1 MSFLS
6 FLVLSVSHFPSILR
20 FKILKLWY
28 LSKVLK
34 ITYSVCTCPLIW
46 SRTNC
51 QSRCEMRGN
60 ELWGC
65 WWWSRRNFI
74 SALHCRRAFPF
85 KWIKNNRTGKAW
97 TLSTVWIHF
106 KSSWVLKFETVNRSW
121 VTIIQCKTWCDRSGI
136 KWRGD
141 FYGYYGQTVSGY
153 YPPNK
158 LGILNK

>member
-1 MSFLS
+1 MAYVRAPWF
-6 FLVLSVSHFPSILR
+6 
-20 FKILKLWY
+20 
-28 LSKVLK
+28 
-34 ITYSVCTCPLIW
+34 W

-97 TLSTVWIHF
+97 MLSTVWIHF
-106 KSSWVLKFETVNRSW
+106 KSAWVLKFETVNRSW

-141 FYGYYGQTVSGY
+141 FPVTTVRLSQDITHRISWEFWTNRERSG
-153 YPPNK
+153 PEALLKIKHASRVWRLPQFSSFS
-158 LGILNK
+158 